1 MGCYLTMI
9 RWFCEWYLR
18 TFPKKKP
25 EGMYPAKQFWQ
36 VAVTLNTDSGK
47 EVKYI
52 EFIEDRLEYLMG
64 NEYWTTAKIY
74 ALNKADH
81 IKKNGFTEWVGGLK
95 DHYPVH
101 RVYLVQAYPMSKAN
115 VIIESNKDTIDEQL
129 AAVKEAVE
137 NLDRNDL

>member
-1 MGCYLTMI
+1 MI

-64 NEYWTTAKIY
+64 NEY
-74 ALNKADH
+74 
-81 IKKNGFTEWVGGLK
+81 
-95 DHYPVH
+95 
-101 RVYLVQAYPMSKAN
+101 
-115 VIIESNKDTIDEQL
+115 
-129 AAVKEAVE
+129 
-137 NLDRNDL
+137 